1 MDSYTRHQ
9 MRSFRPIVLFNQDPY
24 SFQTNSSFYP
34 SYQVNEDYLALHKQK
49 VNVMLETNSKLWSDL
64 IDSTKQ
70 WEDKNST
77 LPPIQLPPIQVSL
90 PSFFD
95 HSHSHSHSHSSSH
108 HPHPHHPH
116 SYNEPMMSPS
126 SPTSPT
132 LSSSLTTP
140 TSITFNNNPLKD
152 IQQPQPQ
159 PQQPITLST
168 STSTSSTT
176 SSSSSSTSSLSSPI
190 ISKIHMET
198 LCLDHFDKPRRGNLP
213 KPVTAILKRWLIEH
227 CRNPYP
233 TEEEKQQLKRE
244 TQLTLNQI
252 SNWFIN
258 ARRRTLPIIL
268 AKLNQQY
275 PGIKARRR
283 RRKRSDKTMNNND

>member
-1 MDSYTRHQ
+1 
-9 MRSFRPIVLFNQDPY
+9 
-24 SFQTNSSFYP
+24 
-34 SYQVNEDYLALHKQK
+34 
-49 VNVMLETNSKLWSDL
+49 MLETNSKLWSDL

-70 WEDKNST
+70 WDDKHST
-77 LPPIQLPPIQVSL
+77 LPPIQLPPIQVPL

-95 HSHSHSHSHSSSH
+95 HAHSPSH
-108 HPHPHHPH
+108 HHH

-140 TSITFNNNPLKD
+140 TSISFNNSPLKD
-152 IQQPQPQ
+152 LQ
-159 PQQPITLST
+159 QQPITLST
-168 STSTSSTT
+168 STSTSSST
-176 SSSSSSTSSLSSPI
+176 SSSSSSSSSSSPI

-213 KPVTAILKRWLIEH
+213 KPVTAILKKWLIEH

-283 RRKRSDKTMNNND
+283 RRKRSEKTMNNNGQ